1 MTQSQL
7 EQIKELDK
15 DFSIVQTLK
24 TDLDSYNDQLN
35 KLLSDL
41 TSKSE
46 ECNNINQA
54 NTELDLKLESFKKQ
68 NLQLEDQLA
77 TELDYKKMYAELKL
91 EVDGFVPTQC

>member
-24 TDLDSYNDQLN
+24 TDHDSYNDQLN

-46 ECNNINQA
+46 ECSNINQA

-77 TELDYKKMYAELKL
+77 TELYYKKMYAELKL

>member
-7 EQIKELDK
+7 EQIKEFHK

-46 ECNNINQA
+46 ECSNINQA